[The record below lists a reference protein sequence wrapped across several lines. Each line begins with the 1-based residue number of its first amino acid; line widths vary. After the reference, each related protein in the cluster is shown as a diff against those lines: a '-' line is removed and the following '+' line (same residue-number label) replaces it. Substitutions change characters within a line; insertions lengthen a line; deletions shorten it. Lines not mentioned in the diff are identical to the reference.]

1 MDENMQKGLTSQEA
15 ARRQQE
21 GRNVLTQGKKQ
32 SLLGVIVSQFKSPLI
47 LLLIVAAAISF
58 ATGEVVDAVIITI
71 VVIANCVIGTVQE
84 VSAEK
89 SVEALKSLSVAT
101 AVVIRDGVQ
110 QEISS
115 EELVP
120 GDYVILEA
128 GRIVPADLKLTQ
140 TSSLKINESALTGES
155 VAVEKDAQE
164 KSDENTPLADRKDRA
179 YMSSLVEY
187 GRSSVQAA
195 SCRLLRLQ

>member
-1 MDENMQKGLTSQEA
+1 MENVEQKGLTSQQVA
-15 ARRQQE
+15 ALQKE
-21 GRNVLTQGKKQ
+21 GKNVLTQGKKQ
-32 SLLGVIVSQFKSPLI
+32 SLLAVIASQFKSPLI

-58 ATGEVVDAVIITI
+58 ATGEVIDAVIIAI

-164 KSDENTPLADRKDRA
+164 KSNESTPLADRKDRA
-179 YMSSLVEY
+179 PM
-187 GRSSVQAA
+187 R
-195 SCRLLRLQ
+195 